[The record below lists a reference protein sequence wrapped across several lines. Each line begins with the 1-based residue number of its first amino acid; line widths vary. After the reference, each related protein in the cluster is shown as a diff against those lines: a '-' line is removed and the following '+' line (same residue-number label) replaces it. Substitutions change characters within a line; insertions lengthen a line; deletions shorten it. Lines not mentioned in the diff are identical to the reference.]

1 MLTSTPG
8 VAGRLPLTILAFA
21 MTGCGGAQRIPSR
34 SVDAVSPSASATA
47 EPTAPPVPMEDAEP
61 ERELPRESNETETEA
76 EAEAPPPEV
85 DSGTVGEFRTVDT
98 HTAKDTHGVE
108 RSNILPTKTEAALKF
123 VVVDKEKGPIQ
134 GIVISLTGPG
144 GDKYYTEETDAV
156 GYADVLV
163 PVGKQYH
170 IVFLS
175 LGRQKIAATVTLE
188 DEPRLTQKMTLRYR
202 RIDLP
207 PSSPAESAPAPR
219 FTLEGV
225 NFDTGKASIRPE
237 SSARLDSVV
246 EYMTHKKNSRI
257 EISGHTDN
265 VGNARANQSLSEKRA
280 RACRD
285 YLISKGIA
293 GIRVKAVGYGDARPV
308 APNDTDEGR
317 AANRRIEATELKSVK
332 IRLGEDWAL

>member
-1 MLTSTPG
+1 M
-8 VAGRLPLTILAFA
+8 A
-21 MTGCGGAQRIPSR
+21 
-34 SVDAVSPSASATA
+34 
-47 EPTAPPVPMEDAEP
+47 DAEP
-61 ERELPRESNETETEA
+61 EREPSPESNETETET
-76 EAEAPPPEV
+76 PPPPAEV

-98 HTAKDTHGVE
+98 HTAKDTHGV
-108 RSNILPTKTEAALKF
+108 RPSTIIPTETEAALKF
-123 VVVDKEKGPIQ
+123 VVVDKETGPIQ

-163 PVGKQYH
+163 PVGKKYQ

-175 LGRQKIAATVTLE
+175 LGHQKIAATVTLE
-188 DEPRLTQKMTLRYR
+188 NEPRLTQKLKLRYR
-202 RIDLP
+202 RIDPP
-207 PSSPAESAPAPR
+207 PSSPGEPAPAPR

-225 NFDTGKASIRPE
+225 NFDTGKSTVRPE
-237 SSARLDSVV
+237 SYPRLDSVV

-265 VGNARANQSLSEKRA
+265 VGNARANQALSEERA
-280 RACRD
+280 SACRD

-293 GIRVKAVGYGDARPV
+293 GVRIKAVGYGDVRPV

-332 IRLGEDWAL
+332 VRLGADWTQ